1 MGRSYSIQL
10 CNDNSINA
18 NYFDL
23 HLLYLSSLTSV
34 RLANV
39 MLEEGTE
46 KVTRRWEKNA
56 GGEISPELA
65 TSGEEAGPDIES
77 RLHPFSSHN
86 GEKVYEAT
94 DVPDTYSY
102 RSGPR
107 FRVIVTVII
116 VRVGASLS

>member
-1 MGRSYSIQL
+1 MRYS
-10 CNDNSINA
+10 
-18 NYFDL
+18 
-23 HLLYLSSLTSV
+23 
-34 RLANV
+34 RK
-39 MLEEGTE
+39 LE
-46 KVTRRWEKNA
+46 VTRRWEKNA
-56 GGEISPELA
+56 GGGISPELA

-86 GEKVYEAT
+86 EKVYEAT

-116 VRVGASLS
+116 VRDGASPS